1 MSNGMGNDRFKPDSK
16 ASRFSNSPS
25 GASSSNDDD
34 DDMFGDFEFTPLTD
48 GLGFHKKA
56 QNPKPEIKT
65 EIKNSQLGFDASP
78 ARSSIPETP
87 AARTS
92 AFGNLFGSPTKSG
105 PVETEFMPA
114 REPLTRDTGYDSG
127 RDSGF
132 LSRPASQ
139 SISDLI
145 ASLPPSL
152 DFVDSP
158 SSKETARDSARESGS
173 KQSGFSRP
181 QIFQPIAR
189 EDFKTPGPTIGS
201 VLPTPGTRAGRS
213 TASGVSMAPVM
224 SAPLIGSGIGGG
236 GVATPAMPTP
246 GAPAASQYRDKM
258 NESYAKA
265 FPQMGG
271 KREAATPA
279 PVTQTE
285 RSKTVAQNMPGAIL
299 DGMVVLGIST
309 IFLVCILAITHVNLM
324 GLLTNANTDVATQF
338 HLGLLFVAV
347 LQMYMLTARSFFG
360 ASLGEWAFDLQIGTV
375 AQQRASLYP
384 LQIAWRTMLITLT
397 GFFVIPVLSMIFK
410 RDLAMPVTGVELI
423 HRP

>member
-1 MSNGMGNDRFKPDSK
+1 MSNGMSNDGFRPKNKPDRFSAGGP
-16 ASRFSNSPS
+16 PP
-25 GASSSNDDD
+25 SSSKDDD

-56 QNPKPEIKT
+56 EKIKS
-65 EIKNSQLGFDASP
+65 EMKNTNIGFDASP
-78 ARSSIPETP
+78 TRSGLPETP
-87 AARTS
+87 RTS

-114 REPLTRDTGYDSG
+114 REPLGRDTSSSSSSLSSG
-127 RDSGF
+127 DR

-152 DFVDSP
+152 DFVDSS
-158 SSKETARDSARESGS
+158 SSKEAARESARDASRESGG
-173 KQSGFSRP
+173 KQGGFSRP

-201 VLPTPGTRAGRS
+201 VLPTPGTRAGG
-213 TASGVSMAPVM
+213 GVSMAPAM
-224 SAPLIGSGIGGG
+224 AAPLIGSGA
-236 GVATPAMPTP
+236 GVSTPTMPTP
-246 GAPAASQYRDKM
+246 GAPAAGSQYRDKM

-279 PVTQTE
+279 PVAQTE
-285 RSKTVAQNMPGAIL
+285 RAKTVAQNMPGAIL

-360 ASLGEWAFDLQIGTV
+360 ASLGEWAFDLQIGTI
-375 AQQRASLYP
+375 AQQRGSLYP
-384 LQIAWRTMLITLT
+384 LQIAWRTMLITFT

-410 RDLAMPVTGVELI
+410 RDLAKIATGVELI